1 MQATL
6 QTSNSQILVSA
17 LAKVKFSATQANGS
31 TDAGKVKDKLF
42 LVLYFDPHAKDGKVP
57 VRDTILTV
65 REPKSGIP
73 RVCLSVLRI
82 HLPLLVYQTGRKI
95 LALGVMALVWTYIAA
110 GGLRSCLEKVKVLL
124 EKAKFDCS
132 LLKEDDMV
140 DYARRY
146 LNLVQEE
153 YRVMCWKLFNTIKR
167 EQHSVFGRTISLSPH
182 C

>member
-1 MQATL
+1 MGACVSLKRGMEWTWARATKMTRHMQATL

-95 LALGVMALVWTYIAA
+95 LALGVMALV
-110 GGLRSCLEKVKVLL
+110 
-124 EKAKFDCS
+124 
-132 LLKEDDMV
+132 
-140 DYARRY
+140 
-146 LNLVQEE
+146 
-153 YRVMCWKLFNTIKR
+153 
-167 EQHSVFGRTISLSPH
+167 
-182 C
+182 